1 MRETH
6 NTLPQ
11 EVEMKSDRS
20 IWIVLCIL
28 LVIALVGMG
37 MVFYQTRFG
46 PNAGGDSVRYIM
58 TAANLQSGHGYAR
71 TSGGGEYIPET
82 GFPPFFSVVLAVLGI
97 ASSDLYAVSRW
108 MNAILFGVN
117 IFLVGFLIY
126 RNTTSP
132 WPSLIGASLVMV
144 ARYQVVIH
152 SSVMSE
158 GLFILLMLLI
168 LYGLSWYL
176 DTYRYPVLITT
187 AILVAFAT
195 LTRYVGFALLA
206 TGATGLL
213 LLSSTSWKRRA
224 GDIFIYCSLSFLP
237 VLLWLRRNSSI
248 GGSMTNRQWIY
259 HPMRPEVLQGYITV
273 VANWVV
279 PPIFVFTYRL
289 RLFIVAVTGL
299 LGPGIYLFRQ
309 IKSTWKTRE
318 LDRRVFFSLPW
329 LLMMFMAAYLGI
341 LFINSTFLD
350 AATTSGAPIRYLS
363 PLYVTFIVL
372 IVLTIYWNV
381 VESRISKII
390 GILTVLLAV
399 FVVIFKAQP
408 TLVLLRDPEPKLGY
422 RGFGVSFPYLL
433 DALEDIDPSR
443 PLMTNNPELLY
454 ALIERPAYMWPI
466 YYDAYQQTYNE
477 DFDKAVDS
485 ARELM
490 KSGGVLVVF
499 GKPEDYE
506 MRVVDMLEIKPLTI
520 TDVAII
526 YSHPDV
532 LSE

>member
-1 MRETH
+1 
-6 NTLPQ
+6 
-11 EVEMKSDRS
+11 MKLNRS
-20 IWIVLCIL
+20 VWIALFAL

-37 MVFYQTRFG
+37 MVMYQTRVG
-46 PNAGGDSVRYIM
+46 PNAGGDSIRYVM
-58 TAANLQSGHGYAR
+58 TAANLGDGHGYTR

-82 GFPPFFSVVLAVLGI
+82 GFPPFFSLVLAVVGI
-97 ASSDLYAVSRW
+97 VSSDLFAVSRW
-108 MNAILFGVN
+108 MNAILFGLN

-126 RNTTSP
+126 RNTHSP

-144 ARYQVVIH
+144 TRYQVVIH

-158 GLFILLMLLI
+158 GLFILLMLI
-168 LYGLSWYL
+168 TLYGLSWYL
-176 DTYRYPVLITT
+176 DTYRYSILITT
-187 AILVAFAT
+187 AIFVAFAT

-206 TGATGLL
+206 TGAAGLL

-224 GDIFIYCSLSFLP
+224 SDIALFCALSFLP
-237 VLLWLRRNSSI
+237 VLLWLRRNSSV

-289 RLFIVAVTGL
+289 RLVLVAVTGF
-299 LGPGIYLFRQ
+299 LGPGIYLFRR
-309 IKSTWKTRE
+309 IKPVWKTRE
-318 LDRRVFFSLPW
+318 LDRRQFFSLPW
-329 LLMMFMAAYLGI
+329 LLMMFMAGYLGVLI
-341 LFINSTFLD
+341 INSTFLD
-350 AATTSGAPIRYLS
+350 AATTSGAPARYMS

-381 VESRISKII
+381 VESPVSKII
-390 GILTVLLAV
+390 NILALLLAV

-408 TLVLLRDPEPKLGY
+408 TLELLRDPEPNLGY

-433 DALEDIDPSR
+433 DALEEIDPSR
-443 PLMTNNPELLY
+443 TLMTNNPELLY

-466 YYDAYQQTYNE
+466 YYDAYQLTYNE

-490 KSGGVLVVF
+490 KSGGVFVVF
-499 GKPEDYE
+499 GKPEEYE
-506 MRVVDMLEIKPLTI
+506 MRIVGLLELEPLTI

-526 YSHPDV
+526 YSYPDAAKQ
-532 LSE
+532 